1 MKLYPITDHIPESD
15 ILAITP
21 DGAARWLERH
31 GWTRCEGRAWWCAP
45 GNTEPDVFMPSIW
58 PGAGIGAYTFEHGM
72 KQLVTVL
79 SDVARRHGRG
89 PREIIAEMQGDS
101 RIMAALR
108 ASAVSKPETTDP

>member
-31 GWTRCEGRAWWCAP
+31 GWTRNPWCDRVWSAP
-45 GNTEPDVFMPSIW
+45 GSPHNDACLPSIW
-58 PGAGIGAYTFEHGM
+58 PGTGIGAYTLEHGM
-72 KQLVTVL
+72 EQLVTAL
-79 SDVARRHGRG
+79 SIVARRHGRG
-89 PREIIAEMQGDS
+89 PREVIAEMQGDS

-108 ASAVSKPETTDP
+108 ALKGTAV